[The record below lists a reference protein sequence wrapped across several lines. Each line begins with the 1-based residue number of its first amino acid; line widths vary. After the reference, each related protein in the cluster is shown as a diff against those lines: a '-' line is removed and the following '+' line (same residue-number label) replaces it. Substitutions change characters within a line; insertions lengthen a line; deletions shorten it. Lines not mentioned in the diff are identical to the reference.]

1 MTTIQPR
8 TAADTAARPALLTR
22 RIVRYALAFLALVP
36 LAACTFLLD
45 QLRLTLNL
53 LAAMMPLLLLAVMLL
68 LAAFALRPTRDH
80 SDLID
85 SGPLELF

>member
-1 MTTIQPR
+1 MTTIHTRP
-8 TAADTAARPALLTR
+8 ATAARPALLTHR
-22 RIVRYALAFLALVP
+22 VVRYTLVFLAVVA

-45 QLRLTLNL
+45 QLRLTLHL
-53 LAAMMPLLLLAVMLL
+53 LATLLPLLLLAVMLL